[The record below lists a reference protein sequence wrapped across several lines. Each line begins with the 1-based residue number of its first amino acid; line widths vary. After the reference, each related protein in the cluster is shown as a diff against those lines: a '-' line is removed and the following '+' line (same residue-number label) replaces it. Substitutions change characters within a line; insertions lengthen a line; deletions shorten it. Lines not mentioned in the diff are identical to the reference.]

1 MSFITAHALDS
12 TVGTPA
18 ADLEVTLYS
27 GAEEIVSARTDDNG
41 RVSDFG
47 PDHLEP
53 GDYRIVFG
61 TGDYFEAG
69 RSTTSTPLV
78 TIDFTV
84 QAGQE
89 HYHIPAAEPLR
100 LQHLPRQLSR
110 SDNDIRGS
118 RPPAGSDPQQTAEAD
133 RTASGRPRQSNGY
146 GVRKPACRRT
156 GGISR

>member
-12 TVGTPA
+12 MVGTPA

-27 GAEEIVSARTDDNG
+27 GDEVIVSARTDDNG

-61 TGDYFEAG
+61 TGDYFAA
-69 RSTTSTPLV
+69 RKVDHFHPVV

-89 HYHIPAAEPLR
+89 HYHIPL
-100 LQHLPRQLSR
+100 LLSPFAY
-110 SDNDIRGS
+110 STYRGS
-118 RPPAGSDPQQTAEAD
+118 
-133 RTASGRPRQSNGY
+133 
-146 GVRKPACRRT
+146 
-156 GGISR
+156 